1 MPRKSK
7 VAKGAATQKD
17 RSRYEQQFLK
27 TKPCSFYAKGK
38 CTRGDQCTFA
48 HGDVELQALPD
59 LSKTSLC
66 QDYAEFGACHNLN
79 CCFAHGV
86 EELRATTKFYKTS
99 MCKFHMMRQCRMGV
113 YCRHA
118 HDESELQEL
127 PTEAFQKTQEE
138 LLEEQLLPSILREC
152 YSVNP
157 RICEPFKTQ
166 TAAYGE
172 RFGIH
177 DTAPHI
183 HGWIQSDQ
191 TTLAPGNE
199 VSEVP
204 WGLQF
209 VESAKIMEPNMECIP
224 TIHYEMVRQQREL
237 EDPSGTLHITIPG
250 LFPSKTLSSPLN
262 ISEFVPSEFICF

>member
-191 TTLAPGNE
+191 CLKFRG
-199 VSEVP
+199 VSSLWRAQRSWSRTWNAYRP
-204 WGLQF
+204 
-209 VESAKIMEPNMECIP
+209 SD
-224 TIHYEMVRQQREL
+224 YEMVRQQREL
-237 EDPSGTLHITIPG
+237 EDPSGARHITIPG

-262 ISEFVPSEFICF
+262 ISHPSPSEFICF

>member
-1 MPRKSK
+1 MAQFGLRPMPRKSK
-7 VAKGAATQKD
+7 VAKGAATQRD

-48 HGDVELQALPD
+48 HGDVELQSLPD

-66 QDYAEFGACHNLN
+66 QDYAEFGVCHNLN

-118 HDESELQEL
+118 HDESELKEL
-127 PTEAFQKTQEE
+127 PEAQEE
-138 LLEEQLLPSILREC
+138 LSEEQLLPSILREC

-157 RICEPFKTQ
+157 RICEPFKPQ
-166 TAAYGE
+166 TEAYGE
-172 RFGIH
+172 RFGIY
-177 DTAPHI
+177 DTSPHI

-191 TTLAPGNE
+191 TTLAPANDL
-199 VSEVP
+199 SELP
-204 WGLQF
+204 WDLPF
-209 VESAKIMEPNMECIP
+209 METAKIAEPNMDRIP
-224 TIHYEMVRQQREL
+224 TIRL
-237 EDPSGTLHITIPG
+237 
-250 LFPSKTLSSPLN
+250 
-262 ISEFVPSEFICF
+262 

>member
-7 VAKGAATQKD
+7 VAKGAATQRD

-48 HGDVELQALPD
+48 HGDLELQALPD

-66 QDYAEFGACHNLN
+66 QDYAEFGVCHNLN

-118 HDESELQEL
+118 HDESELKEL
-127 PTEAFQKTQEE
+127 PAEETPIQETQEE

-152 YSVNP
+152 YAVKP

-177 DTAPHI
+177 ESAPHI
-183 HGWIQSDQ
+183 RSWIQSDQ
-191 TTLAPGNE
+191 TALAPLGSE
-199 VSEVP
+199 VSEVS

-209 VESAKIMEPNMECIP
+209 VESAKLVEPNASVP
-224 TIHYEMVRQQREL
+224 TIRL
-237 EDPSGTLHITIPG
+237 
-250 LFPSKTLSSPLN
+250 
-262 ISEFVPSEFICF
+262 